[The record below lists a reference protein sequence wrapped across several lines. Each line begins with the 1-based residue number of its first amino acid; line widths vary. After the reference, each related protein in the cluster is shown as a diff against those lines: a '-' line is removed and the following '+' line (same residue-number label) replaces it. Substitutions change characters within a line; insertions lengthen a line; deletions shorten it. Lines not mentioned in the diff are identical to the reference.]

1 MADAYSHALLV
12 ELEEN
17 EVPRLKNKLVKY
29 FQSKKSNGG
38 DCEVD
43 YENGSKTAV
52 LRFRQEQDQKNVLA
66 KEVHQISLDKGV
78 LKMTVRLPTEEITSG
93 EAPPNKVQKK
103 CKYFT
108 TIMFDKL
115 GFSISKHKHTNNTPT
130 LKHFMILCSAE
141 YLCVA
146 GIHDGYDHDHKS
158 LNGHVSLTADDAGNI
173 EQPPTEE
180 PKPAAKVQT
189 EVKGGDDEAED
200 EELYSTLAVIENI
213 PEAVNKEYLEMLVEN
228 VLKDSDSESV
238 DKRYSLQIIPAI
250 SSAVVTFKS
259 GEENREFVT
268 SSPHNRNF
276 IKKGLKVR
284 PLEVTKQALVDDVK
298 SINEDFL
305 RLYFENA
312 GGEVENVEL
321 NEVEQSAII
330 TFKEPKALQK
340 ILKKKHQIRNEEIR
354 VYPFY
359 ESLGIA
365 LYGADTPS
373 LKCPADISEPIEED
387 VWRYLNDKPSAV
399 HTIQNELSKHF
410 CEVKLVQ
417 SSVCLS
423 PFPSLL
429 KEKDAK
435 AIVKEWRD
443 TVRSA
448 FAQALSQFK
457 SLKLQPDS
465 TVWEESETKIREL
478 LNEDVVVVPDKA
490 SGVLSVVGLVA
501 DITRLEQTLGEVITK
516 ITKRVHREKFSETEE
531 IKVSPMIFH
540 ILCQDGLKDKLL
552 GVYPELKMSFRT
564 DSPDL
569 FITGLKDEI
578 FAASKVIYDSMF
590 TLKRQDLAIDKF
602 VLDLLKDEQPEKLTD
617 ALLTS
622 NGINAAFEIS
632 PNRVQLLAVSDR
644 CLTQARDHLRKLLV
658 SQYIDVE
665 DKNILEEPEWLDLI
679 SQLENTN
686 NKSLRR
692 IQICATGQQVVV
704 SGHNDIVERV
714 RHELEEFLMQNAQVE
729 DTVIINPNAKVQYL
743 KKLDTSCLEQMKDKV
758 VVLYKKEAI
767 CLNGRRVHVSKGK
780 KQVEN
785 FVSSLFFE
793 HLKVPKPGV
802 KTFFLDKEDMYV
814 SSLWV
819 ETGCLVQLGSEA
831 SDGQD
836 DQSQFPMPL
845 YQLQTTDGVEIAVCK
860 ADMCSYPVDVV
871 VNACNADLRLNG
883 GLSGALLKAAG
894 PQLQVECDKLIN
906 LNGQLK
912 VGDSVITGAGGQL
925 SCKKVIHAV
934 GPTFDSTK
942 ASKAQALLRKVVRG
956 SLELAENHG
965 FTTVALPAISKNQGF
980 PLILC
985 AATIVRA
992 VKEHCDEKS
1001 DDNTLKKIHLVNND
1015 DAAVQAMKVAVRQ
1028 EFGSHG
1034 VNPSQQSLPK
1044 KPPVALK
1051 PSGSDPNCLGH
1062 VQTKEG
1068 LSITLMKGNIENA
1081 TTEVIVNT
1089 VSSDLDLT
1097 KGAVS
1102 NAIFRMAGQKLH
1114 QVLKAKSPSANVG
1127 EVIVTEG
1134 CNLKS
1139 KQVFHAV
1146 APHWD
1151 NGKGTPAE
1159 TLKSIFRDCLGK
1171 AEGGALTSISLT
1183 AIGTGNL
1190 GFQKDLVASSMLKEI
1205 LEFSSKKQPKHLK
1218 KVMIVLYPGD
1228 ANTIQA
1234 FCDEFKKQFPNA
1246 SGGPAPTSSPQKSG
1260 PFSKVVSGSGTHET
1274 KMGSVAV
1281 QVVTGDITKETSDVI
1296 VNSSNDDFSLKT
1308 GVSKA
1313 ILEAAGQAVEA
1324 ECQVLSAQPHTGMI
1338 ITQPGNLKCKKILHV
1353 VGKTDPV
1360 QIKQVVKDA
1369 LLQCEKNSL
1378 TSVSFPAIGTGQGNV
1393 QAKQVADAMLDAVID
1408 VLSQNTSTKL
1418 QKIRIVIFQQP
1429 MLKDFHSSMQ
1439 EREEKTAA
1447 AQPPKGQGLIGSIAS
1462 KVKSLFGGSTDK
1474 PQKEGDFVIE
1484 AQTFD
1489 PACFHLC
1496 SNTQANVDSAKM
1508 WINDLI
1514 IKELNSITIKDNS
1527 ILKLSDEDHKQI
1539 SIIQKTLRVGIRI
1552 EGKNGQASMTI
1563 EGGSKNVLKASHGI
1577 HEMLR
1582 RTRDEDDLKKKVA
1595 LAGTVADWQYQGAG
1609 LQFQSFDPMNNFK
1622 LEQALENKLQ
1632 SVKITLQG
1640 QDYTVKMPS
1649 GPATDSQRRT
1659 LEIKRIDKLKD
1670 EDIPES
1676 WDPIPANKSCLAV
1689 TILPGTAE
1697 HTEVLTLFK
1706 ASCQL
1711 NVLKIERIQN
1721 IVMWKSLQL
1730 KKQGM
1735 EQRNGHQNNERRLFH
1750 GTSDDTIDHINEHGF
1765 NRSYAGKN
1773 AACYGN
1779 GTYFAVNASYS
1790 ASNTYSRPNQKGE
1803 KFMYLCRVLTGDFTV
1818 GQQNMITPPAKG
1830 AVSFQKYDSVVDNIA
1845 RPTMFVVFHDTQAY
1859 PEYLITFK

>member
-1 MADAYSHALLV
+1 MADAYSFALHV
-12 ELEEN
+12 ELEEKK
-17 EVPRLKNKLVKY
+17 VPRLKNKLVKY
-29 FQSKKSNGG
+29 FQSKKSSGG

-43 YENGSKTAV
+43 YEDGSKTAV
-52 LRFRQEQDQKNVLA
+52 LRFREEKDQKNVLA
-66 KEVHQISLDKGV
+66 KEVHQMSLDKGV
-78 LKMTVRLPTEEITSG
+78 LKMTVRLPAEEITKQES
-93 EAPPNKVQKK
+93 PHNK
-103 CKYFT
+103 
-108 TIMFDKL
+108 
-115 GFSISKHKHTNNTPT
+115 
-130 LKHFMILCSAE
+130 LKR
-141 YLCVA
+141 
-146 GIHDGYDHDHKS
+146 KS
-158 LNGHVSLTADDAGNI
+158 DDAGNN
-173 EQPPTEE
+173 EQPRAEE
-180 PKPAAKVQT
+180 HKPAAKVQA

-200 EELYSTLAVIENI
+200 EELCSTLAVIENI
-213 PEAVNKEYLEMLVEN
+213 PETVNKEFLEMLVEN
-228 VLKDSDSESV
+228 VLKVSDSESV
-238 DKRYSLQIIPAI
+238 NKRYSLEVIPTI

-259 GEENREFVT
+259 GEENRVFVKSCPNNKT
-268 SSPHNRNF
+268 F
-276 IKKGLKVR
+276 KKKGLTVR
-284 PLEVTKQALVDDVK
+284 SLEVTKQALVDDVK
-298 SINEDFL
+298 SNCEDYL
-305 RLYFENA
+305 RLYFEKA
-312 GGEVENVEL
+312 GGEVENVVV
-321 NEVEQSAII
+321 NEVEQSAFI
-330 TFKEPKALQK
+330 TFKEPKALQE
-340 ILKKKHQIRNEEIR
+340 ILKKKHQIQREEIR

-365 LYGADTPS
+365 LYGTDTPS

-387 VWRYLNDKPSAV
+387 VLRYLNDKPSAV
-399 HTIQNELSKHF
+399 RIIQDELSKHF
-410 CEVKLVQ
+410 CELKLDQ
-417 SSVCLS
+417 SSVRLS

-429 KEKDAK
+429 NEKDAK

-465 TVWEESETKIREL
+465 TVWEESETKIREVL
-478 LNEDVVVVPDKA
+478 LHENVVVVPDKA
-490 SGVLSVVGLVA
+490 RGVVSVVGLVA
-501 DITRLEQTLGEVITK
+501 DIKKLEVNLGEVINK
-516 ITKRVHREKFSETEE
+516 ITKRVHREKFNESDN

-552 GVYPELKMSFRT
+552 GVYPELQMYFRRGN
-564 DSPDL
+564 PDL
-569 FITGLKDEI
+569 VLSGLKDEI
-578 FAASKVIYDSMF
+578 FAASKVIYDSMLA
-590 TLKRQDLAIDKF
+590 LKRQDLEIDKF

-617 ALLTS
+617 ALLKS
-622 NGINAAFEIS
+622 NGINAAFEITA
-632 PNRVQLLAVSDR
+632 NRVRLLAVSDS
-644 CLTQARDHLRKLLV
+644 CLTQAGDHLRKLLV
-658 SQYIDVE
+658 SHYIDVE
-665 DKNILEEPEWLDLI
+665 DSNILVDPEWLDLI
-679 SQLENTN
+679 RQFESTN

-692 IQICATGQQVVV
+692 IQIRATGQQVVV
-704 SGHNDIVERV
+704 SGYNDTVERV
-714 RHELEEFLMQNAQVE
+714 RHKLEEFLTQNAQDE
-729 DTVIINPNAKVQYL
+729 DTVIIKPNAKVEYL
-743 KKLDTSCLEQMKDKV
+743 KKLNTSWLKQMEGKV
-758 VVLYKKEAI
+758 SLLYKKEAI
-767 CLNGRRVHVSKGK
+767 CLSGRRVHVSQCK

-793 HLKVPKPGV
+793 HLNVPKPGV
-802 KTFFLDKEDMYV
+802 KTFFQEKEDMYV

-819 ETGCLVQLGSEA
+819 ETGCLVQLASEA
-831 SDGQD
+831 SDGQA
-836 DQSQFPMPL
+836 DQRQFPIPV

-871 VNACNADLRLNG
+871 VNASNPDLKLNG
-883 GLSGALLKAAG
+883 GLSAALLKAAG
-894 PQLQVECDKLIN
+894 PSLQDECDKLIM
-906 LNGQLK
+906 NGQLK
-912 VGDSVITGAGGQL
+912 AGDSVITGAGGQL

-934 GPTFDSTK
+934 GPQFDSTK
-942 ASKAQALLRKVVRG
+942 ALKAHALLRKVVKG
-956 SLELAENHG
+956 SLELAEKHG
-965 FTTVALPAISKNQGF
+965 CTTVALPAISRNQGF
-980 PLILC
+980 LLDMC
-985 AATIVRA
+985 AATIVTA

-1015 DAAVQAMKVAVRQ
+1015 DGAVHAMEAAVKQQ
-1028 EFGSHG
+1028 FGSYG
-1034 VNPSQQSLPK
+1034 VNPPQQSLPN
-1044 KPPVALK
+1044 KPPIAVK
-1051 PSGSDPNCLGH
+1051 PGSDPNHLGK

-1089 VSSDLDLT
+1089 VSKDLDLT

-1102 NAIFRMAGQKLH
+1102 NAVFHKAGQKLQ

-1151 NGKGTPAE
+1151 NGKGTPGE
-1159 TLKSIFRDCLGK
+1159 TLKSIFSDCLGK
-1171 AEGGALTSISLT
+1171 AEASALTSISLP

-1190 GFQKDLVASSMLKEI
+1190 GFPKDMAVSLMLKEI

-1218 KVMIVLYPGD
+1218 IVRIILYPGD
-1228 ANTIQA
+1228 AKTIQV
-1234 FCDEFKKQFPNA
+1234 FCDEFKKQFPNT
-1246 SGGPAPTSSPQKSG
+1246 SVGPASTSSPQKSG
-1260 PFSKVVSGSGTHET
+1260 PFSKVVSGAGIHET

-1281 QVVTGDITKETSDVI
+1281 QVVQGDITKETSDVI
-1296 VNSSNDDFSLKT
+1296 INSSNDDFSLKT

-1338 ITQPGNLKCKKILHV
+1338 FTQPGNLKCKKILHI
-1353 VGKTDPV
+1353 VGRSDPV
-1360 QIKQVVKDA
+1360 QINIVVKDA

-1393 QAKQVADAMLDAVID
+1393 QAKHVADAMLDAVID

-1418 QKIRIVIFQQP
+1418 QKVRIVIFQQP
-1429 MLKDFHSSMQ
+1429 MLKDFHRSMQ
-1439 EREEKTAA
+1439 EREEK
-1447 AQPPKGQGLIGSIAS
+1447 KGASQGWLGSITSTIQS
-1462 KVKSLFGGSTDK
+1462 KVKSLLGVSADK
-1474 PQKEGDFVIE
+1474 PQKEVDFVIE
-1484 AQTFD
+1484 PLTFD

-1496 SNTQANVDSAKM
+1496 SSTRANVDSAKM
-1508 WINDLI
+1508 WLNDLV
-1514 IKELNSITIKDNS
+1514 IKELNSITIQDNS
-1527 ILKLSDEDHKQI
+1527 ILLLSGEDHKQI
-1539 SIIQKTLRVGIRI
+1539 SNIQNTLRVWIRI
-1552 EGKNGQASMTI
+1552 ESKNGQGSMTI
-1563 EGGSKNVLKASHGI
+1563 EGVSKNVLKASHGI

-1582 RTRDEDDLKKKVA
+1582 RTRDEEDLKKKVEA
-1595 LAGTVADWQYQGAG
+1595 ASTVADWQYLRAG
-1609 LQFQSFDPMNNFK
+1609 LAFQSFDSMSNYK
-1622 LEQALENKLQ
+1622 LEEALDYNKP

-1649 GPATDSQRRT
+1649 GPATDSQGGT

-1676 WDPIPANKSCLAV
+1676 WDPNPANKTCLAV
-1689 TILPGTAE
+1689 NILPGTTE
-1697 HTEVLTLFK
+1697 HTEVLTLFQ
-1706 ASCQL
+1706 ASCKQ
-1711 NVLKIERIQN
+1711 NVLKIDRIQN

-1730 KKQGM
+1730 QKQAM

-1750 GTSDDTIDHINEHGF
+1750 GTTEDTIDHINEHGF
-1765 NRSYAGKN
+1765 NRSFAGKN

-1830 AVSFQKYDSVVDNIA
+1830 AVSVQKYDSVVDNQA